1 MGVSA
6 ESCAGIPSLNPER
19 HKIIPAFSGTLV
31 ENVTVMMFSL
41 PGRAVICPMFFTT
54 NAGSITLSGGLNGRR
69 ESLNRGWIGML
80 TPNDSMYTAGD
91 S

>member
-31 ENVTVMMFSL
+31 ENVTCERGRSL
-41 PGRAVICPMFFTT
+41 GFRRGALWDVWWGMGDGEAYGSAQVERDVGRKRHLEEVLK
-54 NAGSITLSGGLNGRR
+54 G
-69 ESLNRGWIGML
+69 
-80 TPNDSMYTAGD
+80 
-91 S
+91 